1 MVEARGK
8 ATYVNKPPPRGKN
21 NAEVNGEKSPPTT
34 ILPYCQMVSMGVQVN
49 LIYIWYLLT
58 SSLPISFILFMDS
71 SYPAIM
77 QSNVEL

>member
-8 ATYVNKPPPRGKN
+8 ATCVNKPPPRGKN

-34 ILPYCQMVSMGVQVN
+34 ILPYCQIVSMGVQVN
-49 LIYIWYLLT
+49 LIYICYLLT
-58 SSLPISFILFMDS
+58 SALPLSFILFMDS
-71 SYPAIM
+71 SYPAII